1 MAISGRPDLIHESDD
16 RFRSQWDGQ
25 RMSLEEFLALPEE
38 KPALEYS
45 EGVVRQKM
53 APTPDHTEVQ
63 AVLRDVLNTVAEK
76 PRLGRAF
83 IEVRFTYEGV
93 SFVPDVGYYRRERL
107 QTRPGR
113 RYVRDL
119 GPPDIAVEVVSP
131 EQRLAR
137 LIQKCVNF
145 LALGATVAL
154 IVDPEDEAV
163 LALRAG
169 QLPRVMRGD
178 DRIDLDDVL
187 PDFTMTVAQLFRAI
201 LPDWLDEPSDS
212 ETPANPPVP

>member
-1 MAISGRPDLIHESDD
+1 M
-16 RFRSQWDGQ
+16 
-25 RMSLEEFLALPEE
+25 
-38 KPALEYS
+38 
-45 EGVVRQKM
+45 
-53 APTPDHTEVQ
+53 
-63 AVLRDVLNTVAEK
+63 VLRNALSGTAD
-76 PRLGRAF
+76 PQQQGRAF
-83 IEVRFTYEGV
+83 VEVRFTYEGV

-107 QTRPGR
+107 QTRSGR

-137 LIQKCVNF
+137 LIQKCLNF
-145 LALGATVAL
+145 LTLGTTVAL

-187 PDFTMTVAQLFRAI
+187 PGFTLTVAQLFRAI
-201 LPDWLDEPSDS
+201 LPDWLDEPAEIEPEQSATADAQPGDAAASGRS
-212 ETPANPPVP
+212 EG